1 MRRLAPLAPPVGAF
15 FSLLGIGALFP
26 GLRQVLDL
34 ALPFFGL
41 ILLGYVAGKLTDIPE
56 SGLAW
61 MQTFVIYVALPA
73 LFFNIIAATPI
84 GQLAN
89 GRFVLLTL
97 SSTALIFIIAL
108 VTSLRR
114 TGGDLATSAI
124 QATGGA
130 YANVGYM
137 GPGLTLVAMGP
148 DSAVPV
154 ALIFVFDSLFFF
166 TVVPLLMGIAGAQKG
181 SLFDTLRFIV
191 WRVATH
197 PFNIATAAGFV
208 AAALQMPPP
217 VPIAKLLGLLQGAA
231 APCALFVMGVTVAQ
245 RPLRKIESEMP
256 LLLVLKLLAHP
267 LMVWVLLSAFGD
279 FGRIWTFSAVLM
291 ASLPPALSVFV
302 IATQYQTYVER
313 SSQLVLAGT
322 VASVITVTAWLYFIA
337 AGTIPYNLFGR

>member
-1 MRRLAPLAPPVGAF
+1 MRRFAPLAAPVGAF
-15 FSLLGIGALFP
+15 AALLAVGALFP
-26 GLRQVLDL
+26 ALRQVLDL

-61 MQTFVIYVALPA
+61 MQTFVIYIALPA

-97 SSTALIFIIAL
+97 SSTALIFLIAL
-108 VTSLRR
+108 ATSLRR
-114 TGGDLATSAI
+114 TRDLATSAI

-148 DSAVPV
+148 ESAVPV

-166 TVVPLLMGIAGAQKG
+166 TVVPLLMGVAGARKG
-181 SLFDTLRFIV
+181 SLFDTVRLIV
-191 WRVATH
+191 WRVVTH

-256 LLLVLKLLAHP
+256 LLLALKLVAHP
-267 LMVWVLLSAFGD
+267 VMVWVLLSAFWD
-279 FGRIWTFSAVLM
+279 FGRVWTFSAVLM

-322 VASVITVTAWLYFIA
+322 VASVVTVTAWLYFIA
-337 AGTIPYNLFGR
+337 AGAISYDLFGR